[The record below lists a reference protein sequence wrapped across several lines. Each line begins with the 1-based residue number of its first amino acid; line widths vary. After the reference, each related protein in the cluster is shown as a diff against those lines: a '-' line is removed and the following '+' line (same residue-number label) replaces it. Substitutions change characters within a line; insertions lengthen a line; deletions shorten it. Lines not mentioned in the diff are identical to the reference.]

1 MGTQELYIR
10 NESETEARG
19 PFNAEQVADLAE
31 AGQVTADTL
40 VYDATTE
47 QWVALNTDAEL
58 MAVVFPEKRQLALK
72 AKDIQTLNQ
81 PNHAARPITIDDM
94 LAAAEGRTEDTRD
107 RRNPEIAMARAAKVG
122 MYGAMAALLL
132 AAAGEVLPSIEPL
145 MAMDGAKLLLQPLA
159 ILGVIDLA
167 LAVLIGLGMVN
178 LYPVVRFRAALGLGL
193 MGFMFYTQGLSL
205 PLLQVMVGCIGLY
218 LCTLLVSLIP
228 AIIAAAAAVLGMGT
242 LTWYLLSH

>member
-1 MGTQELYIR
+1 
-10 NESETEARG
+10 
-19 PFNAEQVADLAE
+19 
-31 AGQVTADTL
+31 
-40 VYDATTE
+40 
-47 QWVALNTDAEL
+47 
-58 MAVVFPEKRQLALK
+58 
-72 AKDIQTLNQ
+72 
-81 PNHAARPITIDDM
+81 
-94 LAAAEGRTEDTRD
+94 
-107 RRNPEIAMARAAKVG
+107 
-122 MYGAMAALLL
+122 
-132 AAAGEVLPSIEPL
+132 LPSIEPL

-205 PLLQVMVGCIGLY
+205 PLLQVTVGCIGLY